1 MRRIDDILQDISAGR
16 AQPVYLVSGDL
27 VLAEPEALRLASAL
41 AETSGCEV
49 ERYRRPPRLADVLTD
64 LNTYSLLSTAKVA
77 LVLDSAIVADRR
89 AAADLIDQAAAALPV
104 DLPPASEEVTLG
116 KAQREAASRLFQAL
130 HVFGIDITK
139 AGAEEAVAAL
149 PDWALQGGQSYRKRH
164 PRGRAKKAAA
174 ELREGLVSLFE
185 LAARAGMQGFA
196 EGDLAELGA
205 ILKKGLPAGHALVLA
220 ESSVAMDHPLVV
232 SLDASG
238 VVSDV
243 GRVEVGKGGEWQGLS
258 ALADQL
264 AKETGARIARDAL
277 AELARRTL
285 RQKGDYSRRSVGTDS
300 TARFAGEYRKLA
312 TLVAG
317 QTITK
322 EWVERTVEDRGEED
336 VWQILDAIGQGRGDE
351 ALNRYRRLLSSAE
364 DPLATRLSFFA
375 LLAGFCRQLTA
386 IGGMMQ
392 AAKVPGRVRQYN
404 QFKSRW
410 AGVLQAELP
419 YGAKN
424 PLAGLHP
431 FRLYRA
437 YLAASSLPPS
447 ELRQVPWWVLETETR
462 IKGDSSEADAAVAQL
477 IVRMTSLGSAQ
488 K

>member
-1 MRRIDDILQDISAGR
+1 MRRVDDILQDISAGR
-16 AQPVYLVSGDL
+16 VQPVYLVSGDL
-27 VLAEPEALRLASAL
+27 VLAEPAASRLASAL
-41 AETSGCEV
+41 AEKAGCEL
-49 ERYRRPPRLADVLTD
+49 ERYRRPPRLADILTD
-64 LNTYSLLSTAKVA
+64 LNTYSLFSTAKVA

-104 DLPPASEEVTLG
+104 ELPPAGEEASLG

-130 HVFGIDITK
+130 HVFGIDIAKT
-139 AGAEEAVAAL
+139 EPEAAL
-149 PDWALQGGQSYRKRH
+149 ATLPEWAFQGGQSYRKGR

-174 ELREGLVSLFE
+174 ELREGLVSLLE
-185 LAARAGMQGFA
+185 LALRAGMQGFA

-205 ILKKGLPAGHALVLA
+205 ILKKGLPEGHALVLA
-220 ESSVAMDHPLVV
+220 ESSVAKDHPLVA
-232 SLDASG
+232 SLDAAG
-238 VVSDV
+238 AVSDV
-243 GRVEVGKGGEWQGLS
+243 GRVEVGRGGEWQGLS

-264 AKETGARIARDAL
+264 AEETGARIARDAL

-285 RQKGDYSRRSVGTDS
+285 RQKGEYSHRSVEADS
-300 TARFAGEYRKLA
+300 TARFAAEYRKLA
-312 TLVAG
+312 TMAAG
-317 QTITK
+317 GTITK
-322 EWVERTVEDRGEED
+322 AWVEQTIEDRGEED
-336 VWQILDAIGQGRGDE
+336 VWQILDAIGKGRGDE
-351 ALNRYRRLLSSAE
+351 ALSRYRRLMSSAD

-392 AAKVPGRVRQYN
+392 TARIPGRIRQYN

-410 AGVLQAELP
+410 VGALQADLP

-437 YLAASSLPPS
+437 YLAASSVAPA
-447 ELRQVPWWVLETETR
+447 ELRQIPWWVLETETR

-477 IVRMTSLGSAQ
+477 IVRLTSLARP
-488 K
+488 